1 MTTLRTR
8 QPTSSALH
16 VASTPASS
24 SSALPHGASSAL
36 RSVQAL
42 ERARAQEDKG
52 VVSKAVVAAL
62 VGVTLLTSMTP
73 AHADPTVTTSPP
85 TSGLVLSHAPT
96 GPPAEPSAGPQR
108 AARVVVNDSFQ
119 YRPRADDLERFL
131 GATQPAAQVRSA
143 EVDAVSRAA
152 FDTFTTRLTQI
163 LHRDAASLAWGQH
176 ATFDEGSLTPTQQ
189 TAIEKAFRDLLSNLP
204 IGVLGPRVEG
214 SLESALSALGQ
225 DRDLSSVRLGD
236 LGDVGGDAAK
246 ALIDELKQERR
257 GAYNTLVGVAAAGA
271 VAIGYTQGT
280 DALRKLGV
288 RPELSTRLF
297 DGQARLRLG
306 VDAGPRFS
314 NPALTVGLSGQT
326 QLDNGA
332 VLRGAVHTRIA
343 GGELGQTRV
352 SGSVST
358 PSGLDVTGE
367 ARFEGNLKPL
377 DLTLSATQRYDGWNL
392 GASASYSFQND
403 TFSSALSAGR
413 TFDVVRERD
422 LDLQIRGSFDNQGN
436 SYIGVGATFRF

>member
-1 MTTLRTR
+1 MNTLRPGSSGPSVVHTSTSTL
-8 QPTSSALH
+8 PT
-16 VASTPASS
+16 ASR
-24 SSALPHGASSAL
+24 GAQAAL

-42 ERARAQEDKG
+42 ERARAQEESG
-52 VVSKAVVAAL
+52 TLRKAVVAAL
-62 VGVTLLTSMTP
+62 VGVTLLTTIAP
-73 AHADPTVTTSPP
+73 AHADPLVTTSPQ
-85 TSGLVLSHAPT
+85 TSGMVLSHAST
-96 GPPAEPSAGPQR
+96 GPPAGASAGPQR

-119 YRPRADDLERFL
+119 YRPRADDYERFL
-131 GATQPAAQVRSA
+131 GATQPAAPIRNA
-143 EVDAVSRAA
+143 EVDAVSRVA

-163 LHRDAASLAWGQH
+163 LHRDAASLAWGQS
-176 ATFDEGSLTPTQQ
+176 AAFDEGSLTAAQQ
-189 TAIEKAFRDLLSNLP
+189 TAIEKAFRDLLGDLP

-214 SLESALSALGQ
+214 SLESALSALGHN
-225 DRDLSSVRLGD
+225 RDLSSVRLGD

-280 DALRKLGV
+280 DALRQLGV
-288 RPELSTRLF
+288 RPEVSTKIF
-297 DGQARLRLG
+297 DGSARLRLG
-306 VDAGPRFS
+306 IDAGPRFS
-314 NPALTVGLSGQT
+314 NPALTVGLSSET
-326 QLDNGA
+326 TLESGA
-332 VLRGAVHTRIA
+332 VLRGAVRTRIA
-343 GGELGQTRV
+343 GGELGETRI
-352 SGSVST
+352 SGSLST

-392 GASASYSFQND
+392 GASASYNFQND

-422 LDLQIRGSFDNQGN
+422 LDLQIRGSFNNQGN